1 MMPMRRR
8 TSSAVI
14 DATPRAGGS
23 CCCAAAGPATSAS
36 TRVQPRRVMC
46 GLERLGP
53 KPNPPER
60 EEPRSGT
67 VAPRV
72 SRLAPL
78 ELGLRPSV
86 VPRGLG
92 GRCGARL
99 DARLRAGRGALGPRL
114 RAWLGARLWAWLGTR
129 RRRVAPRLRA
139 RRGSV
144 GAARLLGAVT
154 ARTLV
159 RGRRSVGT
167 DPAIGLLVPHRLIR
181 PRGVIRALV
190 GPALAMMVATLTAC
204 IGPLVGPALA
214 TGVATLIAC
223 IGPLVG
229 PALATG
235 VATLIACIGPL
246 VGPAALAVVSDLV
259 APGFVVAAAAR
270 DRALAVPNAGW
281 WDDADAPDISTAHA
295 FVAPP
300 GVAGHGTLAHP
311 RDEGVGALTVFED
324 EARLW
329 PQRPREHH
337 AAVPVRPI
345 GVVVRI
351 VEHDDPEADAG
362 VVVRAPRRVAHV
374 RMAIIAQ
381 EAGIVV
387 VLLHVIGRNVVVPR
401 AVAVGHH
408 ALRQVRDRHIGVPV
422 HATVR
427 DHAVIPMV
435 VALEPVVAEG
445 VGRGDGEDVADAGIV
460 VDGECVAVGLA
471 LNLVVPGA
479 AHEVVFPG
487 LAREQDAHPAVGI
500 DANDG
505 DVGVLLGAEV
515 HADALAARIR
525 ILAPVRP
532 HLDAGTIGVGGQD
545 AAPAPGR
552 SGQQTHQ
559 SERGPHRDLRCLREQ
574 APCQAGDRGPVSQ
587 LPVRAQVASIG
598 VGITHPE
605 LSSTPDTWP
614 VITFPRAHAHRAAH

>member
-8 TSSAVI
+8 TSSAMI

-36 TRVQPRRVMC
+36 TRVQPCRVMC

-181 PRGVIRALV
+181 PRGVIWALV
-190 GPALAMMVATLTAC
+190 GPALATMVATLT
-204 IGPLVGPALA
+204 
-214 TGVATLIAC
+214 
-223 IGPLVG
+223 
-229 PALATG
+229 
-235 VATLIACIGPL
+235 ACIGPL

-362 VVVRAPRRVAHV
+362 VVVRVPRRVAHV

-460 VDGECVAVGLA
+460 VDGECVA
-471 LNLVVPGA
+471 
-479 AHEVVFPG
+479 
-487 LAREQDAHPAVGI
+487 
-500 DANDG
+500 
-505 DVGVLLGAEV
+505 EV

-545 AAPAPGR
+545 AAPAPAH
-552 SGQQTHQ
+552 SGQQTQQ

-574 APCQAGDRGPVSQ
+574 APCQAGDRGPISQ
-587 LPVRAQVASIG
+587 LPVRAQVASIA

-614 VITFPRAHAHRAAH
+614 VITFPRAHAYRAAH

>member
-99 DARLRAGRGALGPRL
+99 G
-114 RAWLGARLWAWLGTR
+114 AWLGTR

-181 PRGVIRALV
+181 PRGAIRALV
-190 GPALAMMVATLTAC
+190 GPALATMVATLTAC
-204 IGPLVGPALA
+204 IGPLVGPAA
-214 TGVATLIAC
+214 
-223 IGPLVG
+223 P
-229 PALATG
+229 
-235 VATLIACIGPL
+235 
-246 VGPAALAVVSDLV
+246 AVVSGLV

-362 VVVRAPRRVAHV
+362 VVVRVPRRVAHV

-460 VDGECVAVGLA
+460 IDGECVAVGLA

-487 LAREQDAHPAVGI
+487 LAREQDAHAAVGI

-525 ILAPVRP
+525 ILAPVR
-532 HLDAGTIGVGGQD
+532 
-545 AAPAPGR
+545 
-552 SGQQTHQ
+552 SGEQTQQ

-574 APCQAGDRGPVSQ
+574 APCQAGDRGPTSQ

-614 VITFPRAHAHRAAH
+614 VITFPRAHAYRAAH

>member
-36 TRVQPRRVMC
+36 TRVQPCRVMC

-53 KPNPPER
+53 KPNPPQR

-99 DARLRAGRGALGPRL
+99 GARLR
-114 RAWLGARLWAWLGTR
+114 AWLGTR

-159 RGRRSVGT
+159 RGRRSGGT

-190 GPALAMMVATLTAC
+190 GPALATMVATLTTG

-214 TGVATLIAC
+214 TS
-223 IGPLVG
+223 
-229 PALATG
+229 

-246 VGPAALAVVSDLV
+246 VGPAALAVASGLV

-281 WDDADAPDISTAHA
+281 WDDANAPDISTAHA

-408 ALRQVRDRHIGVPV
+408 ALRQVRDRYIGVPV
-422 HATVR
+422 HPTVR
-427 DHAVIPMV
+427 NHAVIPMV
-435 VALEPVVAEG
+435 VALEPVVGEG

-525 ILAPVRP
+525 VLATVRP
-532 HLDAGTIGVGGQD
+532 HLHAGTIGVGGQN
-545 AAPAPGR
+545 AAPAPAR
-552 SGQQTHQ
+552 SGQQTQQ
-559 SERGPHRDLRCLREQ
+559 SERGPHRDLRCLGEQ
-574 APCQAGDRGPVSQ
+574 APCQAGDRGPNSQ